1 MESRD
6 FINVVDIAGGV
17 IASLDNERTNGETI
31 NLGSGVGTSVFYY
44 NRDIKKSV

>member
-17 IASLDNERTNGETI
+17 IASLDNDGRMAKQLI
-31 NLGSGVGTSVFYY
+31 
-44 NRDIKKSV
+44 